1 MGNGLSL
8 VPTPCKNGIAAKIG
22 YDKELELDLE
32 F

>member
-1 MGNGLSL
+1 MGNGLSI
-8 VPTPCKNGIAAKIG
+8 VSSPYKNGIAAKIG